1 MQGRFRIDMLA
12 GVDRV
17 RRPSCV
23 YGVLNFFLRIVAA
36 ANKFETINNFDWM
49 QHFPDMVPE
58 LGDISQESG
67 DEIRATKIGDM
78 SELAATRTSGV
89 AWRRDRSGA
98 TTRTPLTW

>member
-1 MQGRFRIDMLA
+1 MQGGFRIYMLA

-23 YGVLNFFLRIVAA
+23 YGVLNFFLRVIAS
-36 ANKFETINNFDWM
+36 ANEFETVNDFDWM

-58 LGDISQESG
+58 LGEISQESG
-67 DEIRATKIGDM
+67 DEIRVTKVGDM

-89 AWRRDRSGA
+89 
-98 TTRTPLTW
+98 T